1 VTRPVR
7 AINRARNSGRW
18 LEKLGEQLGFYGEA
32 YGWSW
37 KALGRYKREILRNL
51 GSVAFGSGTLAAVGG
66 SAAVVGFIN
75 FTTGAQVI
83 IEGYTES
90 DRLGVSVI
98 IGFFSAFAGTRI
110 AVPLICTVALIA
122 TIGAGMTAELG
133 AQRISEEIDA
143 LEVMAVP
150 PIPFLVTTRIIAGMI
165 AVTPLFIL
173 ALFVSFGAGRLLA
186 VVVYGVSGGA
196 FDHYFQ
202 AFLIPQDIIASYLM
216 VLVMSVV
223 IVSVHCF
230 YGFTARGG
238 PAGVG
243 EAVGRSVRLTL
254 ILALFVQFALTLMLF
269 ANSDTFHL
277 SR

>member
-1 VTRPVR
+1 MTRPMR
-7 AINRARNSGRW
+7 ALQKARKPGRW
-18 LEKLGEQLGFYGEA
+18 LEQLGEQLGFYGEA

-37 KALGRYKREILRNL
+37 KALGRYKTEILRNL
-51 GSVAFGSGTLAAVGG
+51 GSIAFGTGALATVGG

-75 FTTGAQVI
+75 ATTGSEVV
-83 IEGYTES
+83 IEGYTEA
-90 DRLGVSVI
+90 DRLGIAVV
-98 IGFFSAFAGTRI
+98 IGFFSAFTGTRI

-122 TIGAGMTAELG
+122 TVGAGITAELG

-150 PIPFLVTTRIIAGMI
+150 PIPFLVTTRIIAGLI
-165 AVTPLFIL
+165 TITPLFIL
-173 ALFVSFGAGRLLA
+173 ALFISFGAGRLLA
-186 VVVYGVSGGA
+186 VYAYGVSGGA

-202 AFLIPQDIIASYLM
+202 AFLIPQDMIASYLM

-223 IVSVHCF
+223 IVSVHCY
-230 YGFTARGG
+230 YGFHAKGG

-254 ILALFVQFALTLMLF
+254 ILVLFVQFALTLLLF